1 MNTIKKYRNDDNKI
15 TKSRKEII
23 EEMKD
28 QIRQMLYEG
37 YLMLYNDTRL

>member
-28 QIRQMLYEG
+28 
-37 YLMLYNDTRL
+37 

>member
-28 QIRQMLYEG
+28 KYQIR
-37 YLMLYNDTRL
+37 

>member
-23 EEMKD
+23 EQMKD
-28 QIRQMLYEG
+28 QIRQMLYDG
-37 YLMLYNDTRL
+37 YLMFYNDTRL